1 MRVAEVRPTLA
12 GAENCPWICP
22 ARGVGGL
29 DKVAER
35 SKFSSSSR
43 PEKLSCTIRPFNSS
57 PRSVLTSRL
66 KDCIPG
72 APAPVEN
79 TPIPLSDSSWTGTPS
94 VCVSTP
100 MVLRHSREV
109 TACRA
114 RSSSSASSVVGR
126 RSPFLPAETGK
137 PEVRALLSGESG
149 TDTLRMQ
156 TYGQFSTELQSMTI
170 FQNGSQYTEN
180 FLHQCSLGKQGQK
193 NEKLHLPRQWNSFSL
208 PSFSTYYNTRCLP
221 NSLDKVNLVK

>member
-1 MRVAEVRPTLA
+1 MIRSSALLSSWAGWGLWEAWLPSWSPWNCPGKALSPRPLWLIRVAEVRPTLA

-43 PEKLSCTIRPFNSS
+43 LEKLSCTIRPFNSS

-126 RSPFLPAETGK
+126 RSPFLPAETGIS
-137 PEVRALLSGESG
+137 EVKHSSQAAPR
-149 TDTLRMQ
+149 TWRMQ
-156 TYGQFSTELQSMTI
+156 GYRTAVYKFPEWLVVQRKF
-170 FQNGSQYTEN
+170 
-180 FLHQCSLGKQGQK
+180 
-193 NEKLHLPRQWNSFSL
+193 
-208 PSFSTYYNTRCLP
+208 PSPVLTT
-221 NSLDKVNLVK
+221 KAA